1 MVLPFFFSTEKKTA
15 FCQPKQLFHEVL
27 HLRKLLVDSSHWP
40 IFFSEL
46 NRRDSF
52 IPPPVCVFCPL
63 SLLVHVDFP
72 GFAPN
77 PCPLILPCVVVW
89 SELCRLADCPPAA
102 FFHYPAPA
110 AYVSTSPDVRGKSTH
125 FEYGIPDS
133 CKHYLYT
140 NPASSQIGIEVYFY

>member
-1 MVLPFFFSTEKKTA
+1 MWFSPFFSTEKKTA

-46 NRRDSF
+46 NRRESF
-52 IPPPVCVFCPL
+52 ITPPVCVFCPF

-89 SELCRLADCPPAA
+89 SSLQTCRLPQGGILPL
-102 FFHYPAPA
+102 
-110 AYVSTSPDVRGKSTH
+110 SRTSCL
-125 FEYGIPDS
+125 
-133 CKHYLYT
+133 CKQEPRCEGGNKHISNMEFVIHYLYT
-140 NPASSQIGIEVYFY
+140 NPASSQIGIEVFSIK